1 MSDVM
6 RVGLPFNTRRLT
18 MYGTLEF
25 LEGTTKEIVQQKPH
39 SDMDKILKEVV
50 QLTDNTFDSYI
61 MNFENQGMYL
71 IFFTILTIHSYFLIE
86 IF

>member
-1 MSDVM
+1 
-6 RVGLPFNTRRLT
+6 
-18 MYGTLEF
+18 
-25 LEGTTKEIVQQKPH
+25 
-39 SDMDKILKEVV
+39 MDKILKEIV

>member
-6 RVGLPFNTRRLT
+6 MVGLLFNTRRLT
-18 MYGTLEF
+18 MYGTLEC

-39 SDMDKILKEVV
+39 TDMDKILKEVV

-61 MNFENQGMYL
+61 MNFENQGNVFGL
-71 IFFTILTIHSYFLIE
+71 LTTTQYI
-86 IF
+86 

>member
-6 RVGLPFNTRRLT
+6 VVGLLFNTRRLT
-18 MYGTLEF
+18 MYGTLEC

-39 SDMDKILKEVV
+39 TDMDKNFLKEIV

-61 MNFENQGMYL
+61 MNFENQGRYL
-71 IFFTILTIHSYFLIE
+71 IFF
-86 IF
+86 

>member
-6 RVGLPFNTRRLT
+6 MVGLLFNTRRLT
-18 MYGTLEF
+18 MYGTLEC

-39 SDMDKILKEVV
+39 TEMDKNILKEIV
-50 QLTDNTFDSYI
+50 QLTDYTFDSYI

-71 IFFTILTIHSYFLIE
+71 FPVFL
-86 IF
+86 